1 MKYLSIVREL
11 LHIKSKKAGK
21 NTVRF
26 KSYRKIERKIQ
37 RIQQKNK
44 MEVVD

>member
-26 KSYRKIERKIQ
+26 KSYSKNREKNPKDTTEK
-37 RIQQKNK
+37 QKWK
-44 MEVVD
+44 W